1 MSVDS
6 ILTLFTIPKGFV
18 GHTGVIQRNA
28 IRSWTYLPGCEVI
41 LFGEED
47 GLGEA
52 ARDLGVRHVP
62 QIARNEK
69 GTPMVSDAFAQIRHL
84 ARTPFVA
91 YVNSDI
97 VFDHSLIQAVQ
108 ALQGSVLNDWLL
120 VGQRHDLD
128 IRHELAF
135 GEGWQDE
142 LRAEVARNGT
152 LHGKAGI
159 DFFVFPRGFV
169 LTLPDFAVGRPGWD
183 SWLIYKTRE
192 QGIPLVDATEVVLTV
207 HQNHPPAY
215 RAFGSEALA
224 NTRSAGGY
232 YRMGTL
238 RDCDWSLRKGR
249 QDGPRLVSSVLGK
262 LVFMAPVRMLLAARR
277 LARARMALCKWR

>member
-1 MSVDS
+1 M
-6 ILTLFTIPKGFV
+6 LTLFTIPKGFV

-28 IRSWTYLPGCEVI
+28 IRSWTQLPGCEVI

-97 VFDHSLIQAVQ
+97 VFDDSLIKAVQ

-135 GEGWQDE
+135 GDGWQDE

-159 DFFVFPRGFV
+159 DFFVFPRDFA

-192 QGIPLVDATEVVLTV
+192 LRIPLVDASASILAV

-215 RAFGSEALA
+215 QQNCDEARA
-224 NTRSAGGY
+224 NIRSAGGY

-238 RDCDWSLRKGR
+238 RDADW
-249 QDGPRLVSSVLGK
+249 RLVSDTSRRLVLQPNYQGRVMFTS
-262 LVFMAPVRMLLAARR
+262 LVRILLAIKRY
-277 LARARMALCKWR
+277 LATLS